1 MMSENATVASPC
13 TRVTRIIASTLSL
26 YQILFLNWFLVQILQ
41 RQADCKHVLL
51 QVQVLVNRL
60 RKGELFR
67 CRLVD
72 LENKRQKFS
81 KEFNI

>member
-1 MMSENATVASPC
+1 MN
-13 TRVTRIIASTLSL
+13 R
-26 YQILFLNWFLVQILQ
+26 FLVQILQ

-60 RKGELFR
+60 RKGKLFR

-72 LENKRQKFS
+72 LKNKRRKFS
-81 KEFNI
+81 KEFNM